1 MFVCFWFASLGC
13 AVVLFQNE
21 NCTDKHKHSRRVFG
35 FAVTSMKEN
44 PKILLFYTNQP
55 PFLVKHFACEIQQA
69 RQTRKINERR
79 YNKQDNKQDK
89 HPSKTESSATID
101 YAAFIVASGCRFQWP
116 ANLKENSLHQTILLT
131 LHGRPATYLT
141 LTYLAST

>member
-1 MFVCFWFASLGC
+1 MFVCFCFASLGC

-21 NCTDKHKHSRRVFG
+21 NCTDKHKHSRRFFG
-35 FAVTSMKEN
+35 FPVPSMKEN

-89 HPSKTESSATID
+89 HPSKTESSATMLLSLWLQ
-101 YAAFIVASGCRFQWP
+101 AADSSG
-116 ANLKENSLHQTILLT
+116 LLT
-131 LHGRPATYLT
+131 RRKILCIKQFYLRCMAVLQLT
-141 LTYLAST
+141 LR

>member
-1 MFVCFWFASLGC
+1 MFVCFCFASLGC

-21 NCTDKHKHSRRVFG
+21 NCTDKHKHSRRFFG
-35 FAVTSMKEN
+35 FPVPSMKEN

-89 HPSKTESSATID
+89 HPSNTESSATMLLSLWLQ
-101 YAAFIVASGCRFQWP
+101 AADSSG
-116 ANLKENSLHQTILLT
+116 LLT
-131 LHGRPATYLT
+131 RRKILCIKQFYLRCMAVLQLT
-141 LTYLAST
+141 LR

>member
-1 MFVCFWFASLGC
+1 MFVCFCFASLGC

-21 NCTDKHKHSRRVFG
+21 NCTDKHKHSRRFFG
-35 FAVTSMKEN
+35 FPVPSMKEN

-89 HPSKTESSATID
+89 HPSKADSSATMLLSLWLQ
-101 YAAFIVASGCRFQWP
+101 AADSSG
-116 ANLKENSLHQTILLT
+116 LLT
-131 LHGRPATYLT
+131 
-141 LTYLAST
+141 

>member
-1 MFVCFWFASLGC
+1 MFVCFCFASLGC

-21 NCTDKHKHSRRVFG
+21 NCTDKHKHSRRFFG
-35 FAVTSMKEN
+35 FPVPSMKEN

-55 PFLVKHFACEIQQA
+55 PFLVKQFACEIQQA

-89 HPSKTESSATID
+89 HPSKTESSATMLLSLWLQ
-101 YAAFIVASGCRFQWP
+101 AADSSG
-116 ANLKENSLHQTILLT
+116 LLT
-131 LHGRPATYLT
+131 
-141 LTYLAST
+141 

>member
-1 MFVCFWFASLGC
+1 MCVCFCFASLGC

-21 NCTDKHKHSRRVFG
+21 NCTDKHKHSRRFFG
-35 FAVTSMKEN
+35 FPVPSMKEN

-55 PFLVKHFACEIQQA
+55 PFLVKNFAYEIQQA

-89 HPSKTESSATID
+89 HPSKTESSATMLLSLWLQ
-101 YAAFIVASGCRFQWP
+101 AADSSG
-116 ANLKENSLHQTILLT
+116 LLT
-131 LHGRPATYLT
+131 RRKILCIKQFYLRCMALLQLT
-141 LTYLAST
+141 LR

>member
-1 MFVCFWFASLGC
+1 MFVCFCFASLGC

-21 NCTDKHKHSRRVFG
+21 NCTDKHKHSRRFFG
-35 FAVTSMKEN
+35 FPVPSMKEN

-55 PFLVKHFACEIQQA
+55 PVLVKHFACEIQQA

-89 HPSKTESSATID
+89 HPSKTESSATMLLSLWLQ
-101 YAAFIVASGCRFQWP
+101 AADSSG
-116 ANLKENSLHQTILLT
+116 LLT
-131 LHGRPATYLT
+131 
-141 LTYLAST
+141 

>member
-1 MFVCFWFASLGC
+1 MFVCFCFASLGC

-21 NCTDKHKHSRRVFG
+21 NCTDKHKHSRRFFG
-35 FAVTSMKEN
+35 FPVPSMKEN

-55 PFLVKHFACEIQQA
+55 TTLLSQTFCLWDTASKTDKEDKRAEIQQA
-69 RQTRKINERR
+69 RQQARQAP
-79 YNKQDNKQDK
+79 KQGRFFCY
-89 HPSKTESSATID
+89 